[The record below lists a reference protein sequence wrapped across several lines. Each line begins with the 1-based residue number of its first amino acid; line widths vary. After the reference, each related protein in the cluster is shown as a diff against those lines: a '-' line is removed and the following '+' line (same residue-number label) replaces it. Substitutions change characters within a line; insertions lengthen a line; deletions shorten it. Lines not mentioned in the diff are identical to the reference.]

1 MKKTVLMFLLTAALF
16 ACNNE
21 AETDT
26 TTDSTVIE
34 QDNTVIRDTGM
45 IRDTGLMNDTSQRRD
60 SIRK

>member
-1 MKKTVLMFLLTAALF
+1 MFFLTAALF

-26 TTDSTVIE
+26 HTDSTVIE
-34 QDNTVIRDTGM
+34 QDNTVVRDTG
-45 IRDTGLMNDTSQRRD
+45 IVRDTGLMNDTLQHRD